1 MATIRRRNNKWQ
13 VIIRKDN
20 FKIIYKTFILKEDA
34 VKWARDIEIKIEQG
48 LYQDLS
54 LTKLT
59 KLKDVLIQYRDKV
72 SVNKKGYE
80 QEHYKINKIIR
91 SDIADKTLSQLTPL
105 VLFEYIGQQKKLYTA
120 STINKSIT
128 IINLALKFAERFL
141 GIALNKNPLKFIKRL
156 KESNFIGQ
164 VIEPH
169 EENLLLE
176 YAKISKLYWLKA
188 AIILGIDCGLRRG
201 EILKLKAEDINYSNC
216 TAILRDTKNGE
227 TREIGLS
234 QRALQEMKRLPVSID
249 GKLFPCKR
257 LDTFSFYYN
266 QLQRWSGV
274 NKRFHDTRHTFASRK
289 ATQGWSIT
297 EIAAQ
302 GGWKQLQV
310 LKRYTHIKAE
320 YLAKKINELK

>member
-1 MATIRRRNNKWQ
+1 MKQHKQT
-13 VIIRKDN
+13 RK
-20 FKIIYKTFILKEDA
+20 
-34 VKWARDIEIKIEQG
+34 VKIEQG
-48 LYQDLS
+48 LYQDLT
-54 LTKLT
+54 LAKTTKLSDI
-59 KLKDVLIQYRDKV
+59 LAQYRDRV
-72 SVNKKGYE
+72 SINKKGYE
-80 QEHYKINKIIR
+80 QECYKINKIIR
-91 SDIADKTLSQLTPL
+91 SDIANKVLSELTPL
-105 VLFEYIGQQKKLYTA
+105 VLFEYIEQQKKLYTA

-141 GIALNKNPLKFIKRL
+141 GIVLNKNPLKFIKRL

-169 EENLLLE
+169 EEALLLKHAE
-176 YAKISKLYWLKA
+176 FSKLYWLKT
-188 AIILGIDCGLRRG
+188 AIILSIDCGLRRG
-201 EILKLKAEDINYSNC
+201 EILKLKAEDVNLKNN
-216 TAILRDTKNGE
+216 TAILRDTKNSE

-234 QRALQEMKRLPVSID
+234 QRAIQEIKKLPIAID

-274 NKRFHDTRHTFASRK
+274 KKRFHDTRHTFASRK

-297 EIAAQ
+297 DIAAQ

-320 YLAKKINELK
+320 YLARKMN

>member
-1 MATIRRRNNKWQ
+1 MASIYKRNGKWR
-13 VIIRKDN
+13 VEIRK
-20 FKIIYKTFILKEDA
+20 KGSKGIHKSFIVKDDA
-34 VKWARDIEIKIEQG
+34 IRFARETEVKIEQG
-48 LYQDLS
+48 LYQDLT
-54 LTKLT
+54 LAKRTKLGE
-59 KLKDVLIQYRDKV
+59 VLVQYRDRV
-72 SVNKKGYE
+72 SINKKGYE
-80 QEHYKINKIIR
+80 QERYKINKIIR
-91 SDIADKTLSQLTPL
+91 SDIADKVLSELTPL
-105 VLFEYIGQQKKLYTA
+105 VLFEYIEQQKKLYTA

-128 IINLALKFAERFL
+128 IINLALNFADRFL
-141 GIALNKNPLKFIKRL
+141 GISLNKNPLKFIKRL
-156 KESNFIGQ
+156 KETQFIGQ

-169 EENLLLE
+169 EEVSLLKHAE
-176 YAKISKLYWLKA
+176 FSKLYWLKT

-201 EILKLKAEDINYSNC
+201 EILKLKAEDINFNNN

-234 QRALQEMKRLPVSID
+234 QRAIQEIKKLPITID

-257 LDTFSFYYN
+257 LDSFSFYYN

-274 NKRFHDTRHTFASRK
+274 KKRFHDTRHTFASRK

-320 YLAKKINELK
+320 YLAKKIN

>member
-34 VKWARDIEIKIEQG
+34 HRWARDTEVKIEQG
-48 LYQDLS
+48 LYQDLT
-54 LTKLT
+54 LAKIT
-59 KLKDVLIQYRDKV
+59 KLKDILIQYRDRV

-80 QEHYKINKIIR
+80 NERYKINKIIR
-91 SDIADKTLSQLTPL
+91 SDIADKTLSELTSL
-105 VLFEYIGQQKKLYTA
+105 VLFEFIEQQKKLYTA

-141 GIALNKNPLKFIKRL
+141 GITLNKNPLKFIKRL

-169 EENLLLE
+169 EEVLLLKHAE
-176 YAKISKLYWLKA
+176 FSKLYWLKI

-201 EILKLKAEDINYSNC
+201 EILKLKAEDINFNKN
-216 TAILRDTKNGE
+216 TAVLRDTKNGE

-234 QRALQEMKRLPVSID
+234 QRAIQEIKKLPITID

-274 NKRFHDTRHTFASRK
+274 KKRFHDTRHTFASRK

-320 YLAKKINELK
+320 YLAKKMN

>member
-1 MATIRRRNNKWQ
+1 MASIYKRNGKWR
-13 VIIRKDN
+13 VEIRK
-20 FKIIYKTFILKEDA
+20 KGSKGIHKSFIVKDDA
-34 VKWARDIEIKIEQG
+34 IRFARETEVKIEQG
-48 LYQDLS
+48 LYQDLT
-54 LTKLT
+54 LAKTT
-59 KLKDVLIQYRDKV
+59 KLKDVLAQYRDRV
-72 SVNKKGYE
+72 SVNKKGYD
-80 QEHYKINKIIR
+80 QERYKINKIIR
-91 SDIADKTLSQLTPL
+91 SDIADKTLSQLTPI
-105 VLFEYIGQQKKLYTA
+105 VLFEYIEQQKKLYTA
-120 STINKSIT
+120 STINKFIT
-128 IINLALKFAERFL
+128 IINLALNFAERFL
-141 GIALNKNPLKFIKRL
+141 GISLNKNPLKFIKRL
-156 KESNFIGQ
+156 KESQFVGQ

-169 EENLLLE
+169 EEALLLKHAE
-176 YAKISKLYWLKA
+176 FSKLYWLKT

-201 EILKLKAEDINYSNC
+201 EILKLKAEDINFKNN
-216 TAILRDTKNGE
+216 TAVLRDTKNGE

-234 QRALQEMKRLPVSID
+234 QRAIQEIKKLPITID

-274 NKRFHDTRHTFASRK
+274 KKRFHDTRHTFASRK

-320 YLAKKINELK
+320 YLAKKMN

>member
-1 MATIRRRNNKWQ
+1 MATIRKIRSKWQ
-13 VIIRKDN
+13 VLIRKN
-20 FKIIYKTFILKEDA
+20 NLKSIYKTFILKEDA
-34 VKWARDIEIKIEQG
+34 VKWSRETEVKIEQG
-48 LYQDLS
+48 LYEDLALS
-54 LTKLT
+54 KTT
-59 KLKDVLIQYRDKV
+59 KLKDVLAQYRDRV
-72 SVNKKGYE
+72 SINKKGYY
-80 QEHYKINKIIR
+80 QERYKINKIIR

-105 VLFEYIGQQKKLYTA
+105 VLFEYIEQQKKLYTA

-141 GIALNKNPLKFIKRL
+141 GISLNKNPLKFIKRL
-156 KESNFIGQ
+156 KESQFVGQ

-169 EENLLLE
+169 EEASLLKHAE
-176 YAKISKLYWLKA
+176 FSKLYWLKV

-201 EILKLKAEDINYSNC
+201 EILKLKAEDINYSNR

-234 QRALQEMKRLPVSID
+234 SKAIQELKKLPVSID

-257 LDTFSFYYN
+257 SDTFTFYYK
-266 QLQRWSGV
+266 QLKRWSGV
-274 NKRFHDTRHTFASRK
+274 KKRFHDTRHTFASRS
-289 ATQGWSIT
+289 TTSGWSIT

-320 YLAKKINELK
+320 YLAKKMN

>member
-20 FKIIYKTFILKEDA
+20 FKITYKTFSLKEDA
-34 VKWARDIEIKIEQG
+34 VRWARETEVKIEQG
-48 LYQDLS
+48 LYQDITLAK
-54 LTKLT
+54 TT
-59 KLKDVLIQYRDKV
+59 TLKDVLAQYRDRV
-72 SVNKKGYE
+72 SITKRGYQ
-80 QEHYKINKIIR
+80 QERYKINKIIR
-91 SDIADKTLSQLTPL
+91 SDIVDKTLSQLTPI
-105 VLFEYIGQQKKLYTA
+105 VLFEYIEQQKKLYTA

-128 IINLALKFAERFL
+128 IINLALNFAERFL
-141 GIALNKNPLKFIKRL
+141 GISLNKNPLKFIKRL
-156 KESNFIGQ
+156 KESQFVGQ

-169 EENLLLE
+169 EEGLLLKHAE
-176 YAKISKLYWLKA
+176 SSKLYWLKT

-201 EILKLKAEDINYSNC
+201 EILKLKAEDINYKNN

-234 QRALQEMKRLPVSID
+234 SRAIQELKKLPVSID

-257 LDTFSFYYN
+257 SDTFTFYYK
-266 QLQRWSGV
+266 QLKRWSGV
-274 NKRFHDTRHTFASRK
+274 KKRFHDTRHTFASRS
-289 ATQGWSIT
+289 TTSGWSIT

-320 YLAKKINELK
+320 YLAKKMI

>member
-1 MATIRRRNNKWQ
+1 MASIYKRNGKWR
-13 VIIRKDN
+13 VEIRK
-20 FKIIYKTFILKEDA
+20 KGSKGIHKSFIVKDDA
-34 VKWARDIEIKIEQG
+34 IRFARETEIKIEQG
-48 LYQDLS
+48 LYQDLT
-54 LTKLT
+54 LAKTT
-59 KLKDVLIQYRDKV
+59 KLKDVLAQYRDRV
-72 SVNKKGYE
+72 SINKKGYE
-80 QEHYKINKIIR
+80 QERYKINKIIR
-91 SDIADKTLSQLTPL
+91 SDIADKVLSELTPL
-105 VLFEYIGQQKKLYTA
+105 VLFEYIEQQKKLYTA

-128 IINLALKFAERFL
+128 IINLALNFAERFL

-169 EENLLLE
+169 EEVLLLKHAE
-176 YAKISKLYWLKA
+176 FSKLYWLKT

-201 EILKLKAEDINYSNC
+201 EILKLKAEDVNFKNC
-216 TAILRDTKNGE
+216 TAVLRDTKNGE

-234 QRALQEMKRLPVSID
+234 QRVIKEIKKLPVAID
-249 GKLFPCKR
+249 SKLFPCKR

-274 NKRFHDTRHTFASRK
+274 KKRFHDTRHTFASRK

-320 YLAKKINELK
+320 YLAKKMI

>member
-1 MATIRRRNNKWQ
+1 MASIYKRNGKWR
-13 VIIRKDN
+13 VEIRKLGS
-20 FKIIYKTFILKEDA
+20 KGVHKSFI
-34 VKWARDIEIKIEQG
+34 VKDEAIRFARETEVKIEQG
-48 LYQDLS
+48 LYQDLT
-54 LTKLT
+54 LAKTT
-59 KLKDVLIQYRDKV
+59 KLKDVLAQYRDRV
-72 SVNKKGYE
+72 SINKKGYE
-80 QEHYKINKIIR
+80 QERYKINKIIR

-105 VLFEYIGQQKKLYTA
+105 VLFEYIEQQKKLYTA
-120 STINKSIT
+120 STVNKSIT
-128 IINLALKFAERFL
+128 IVNLALNFAERFL
-141 GIALNKNPLKFIKRL
+141 GISLNKNPLKFIKRL
-156 KESNFIGQ
+156 KESQFIGQ

-169 EENLLLE
+169 EEALLLKHAE
-176 YAKISKLYWLKA
+176 FSKLYWLKT

-201 EILKLKAEDINYSNC
+201 EILKLKAEDINFKNN
-216 TAILRDTKNGE
+216 TAVLRDTKNGE

-234 QRALQEMKRLPVSID
+234 QRVIQEIKKLPITID

-274 NKRFHDTRHTFASRK
+274 KKRFHDTRHTFASRK

-320 YLAKKINELK
+320 YLAKKMN

>member
-13 VIIRKDN
+13 VIIRRDN
-20 FKIIYKTFILKEDA
+20 FKIIYKTFFLKEDA
-34 VKWARDIEIKIEQG
+34 LRWARDTEVKIEQG
-48 LYQDLS
+48 LYQDLT
-54 LTKLT
+54 LAKTT
-59 KLKDVLIQYRDKV
+59 KLKDILIQYRDRV
-72 SVNKKGYE
+72 SINKKGYE
-80 QEHYKINKIIR
+80 NERYKINKLIR
-91 SDIADKTLSQLTPL
+91 SNIADKILSQLTPL
-105 VLFEYIGQQKKLYTA
+105 VLFEYIEQQNKLYTA

-141 GIALNKNPLKFIKRL
+141 GIVLNNNPLKFIKRL

-169 EENLLLE
+169 EEALLLKHAE
-176 YAKISKLYWLKA
+176 FSKLYWLKT

-201 EILKLKAEDINYSNC
+201 EILKLKAEDINFKNN
-216 TAILRDTKNGE
+216 TGILRNTKNGE

-234 QRALQEMKRLPVSID
+234 QRAIQEIKKLPITID

-320 YLAKKINELK
+320 YLAKKMN

>member
-34 VKWARDIEIKIEQG
+34 VKWARDTEVKIEQG
-48 LYQDLS
+48 LYQDHTLAK
-54 LTKLT
+54 TT

-72 SVNKKGYE
+72 SINKKGYE
-80 QEHYKINKIIR
+80 QEHYKINKVIR
-91 SDIADKTLSQLTPL
+91 SDIGDKTLSQLTPL
-105 VLFEYIGQQKKLYTA
+105 VLFEYIEQQKKLYTA

-164 VIEPH
+164 VIEDF
-169 EENLLLE
+169 EETLLLKHAE
-176 YAKISKLYWLKA
+176 FSKLYWLKT

-201 EILKLKAEDINYSNC
+201 EILKLKAEDINFKNS
-216 TAILRDTKNGE
+216 TAVLRDTKNGE

-234 QRALQEMKRLPVSID
+234 QRVIKEIKKLPITID

-274 NKRFHDTRHTFASRK
+274 KKRFHDTRHTFASRK

-320 YLAKKINELK
+320 YLAKKMN